1 MRYTLL
7 AVAVLSAGSLAIRA
21 AEKDTASAA
30 NTRDKKL
37 KVKVTVEF
45 KDEMLS
51 ECLKE
56 ISRQIEESGLNRM
69 SVAYDTGVSQNQ
81 RLTFAAKD
89 MTVEDVLDGM
99 LKKNSLG
106 YVIVS
111 NVKDRQDGYL
121 KITRGNERGWPKG
134 HEPKDAK
141 TKASDAKPKDTKDDT
156 SHQDAKASTNPDKVE
171 KEAASKLEMAR
182 SLLKDGKTDK
192 AKARFQEIVDK
203 HPTTKAAADAK
214 KELEKLGK

>member
-7 AVAVLSAGSLAIRA
+7 AVAVLSAGSLAILA

-89 MTVEDVLDGM
+89 MAVEDVLDGM

-106 YVIVS
+106 YIIVS
-111 NVKDRQDGYL
+111 NAKDRQDGYL

-141 TKASDAKPKDTKDDT
+141 TKASAAKPKETKDDT
-156 SHQDAKASTNPDKVE
+156 SHQNAKASTNPDKAE
-171 KEAASKLEMAR
+171 QEAASKLEMAR

-203 HPTTKAAADAK
+203 HPTTKAATDAK